1 MFEFILYVS
10 NQEKSTHFYSE
21 LLGLKP
27 ELNVPGMTEFLLAD
41 NVKLGLMPETGI
53 EKILYP
59 FTRKP
64 SEGSGI
70 PRCELYLEDQS
81 PNIKIKKAINLGAKL
96 IQEEMAMNWG
106 DSVAYCSDLD
116 GHILAFYRRA

>member
-10 NQEKSTHFYSE
+10 NQERSAHFYSE

-27 ELNVPGMTEFLLAD
+27 VLNVPGMTEFLLVD
-41 NVKLGLMPETGI
+41 NVKLGLMPEKGI

-64 SEGSGI
+64 SEAAGI
-70 PRCELYLEDQS
+70 PRCELYLEDKD
-81 PNIKIKKAINLGAKL
+81 PEEKIKKAIELGAKL
-96 IQEEMAMNWG
+96 IQEEKEMNWG
-106 DSVAYCSDLD
+106 DSVAYCADLD
-116 GHILAFYRRA
+116 GHILAFYRRL